1 MRAHVILFPLL
12 LTIFVLPQLLQALD
26 DFSRQ
31 PAGQVILTRH
41 DRSDSEPQQVSLR
54 ALIFNLLI

>member
-1 MRAHVILFPLL
+1 MWARIIFPLL
-12 LTIFVLPQLLQALD
+12 FTIFVLPQLPQARD

-41 DRSDSEPQQVSLR
+41 DRSDSDPQQVHTVFLSC
-54 ALIFNLLI
+54 